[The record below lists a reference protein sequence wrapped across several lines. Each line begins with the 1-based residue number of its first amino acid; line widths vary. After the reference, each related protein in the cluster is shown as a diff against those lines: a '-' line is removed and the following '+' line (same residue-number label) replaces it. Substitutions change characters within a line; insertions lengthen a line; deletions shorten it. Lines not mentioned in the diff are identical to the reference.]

1 MKTERKVQQRA
12 IESRKKL
19 LDAAYTL
26 FVNKGYY
33 NTNTKEI
40 ARYAGISIGN
50 FYNYYQDKG
59 EIYCT
64 LLEEYSTDS
73 CKIMQEL
80 VDQLIILENRSAYK
94 EFLSFFLRQLLNRD
108 TERNKFFVDAIVIA
122 KENAQV
128 QAIISKTEEKLIA
141 ILESFLKT
149 RYAYKQLNYYIR
161 ARMIY
166 ILTDQIAQD
175 LLRVDI
181 EQRED
186 YLQLFIEEII
196 NLSFDL

>member
-1 MKTERKVQQRA
+1 M
-12 IESRKKL
+12 L
-19 LDAAYTL
+19 
-26 FVNKGYY
+26 
-33 NTNTKEI
+33 TKN
-40 ARYAGISIGN
+40 S
-50 FYNYYQDKG
+50 FH
-59 EIYCT
+59 
-64 LLEEYSTDS
+64 
-73 CKIMQEL
+73 
-80 VDQLIILENRSAYK
+80 
-94 EFLSFFLRQLLNRD
+94 FFLRHLLNRD

-141 ILESFLKT
+141 ILESFLKM
-149 RYAYKQLNYYIR
+149 RYANKQLNYYIR

>member
-1 MKTERKVQQRA
+1 MKTERKVQQRV